1 MATKLIQAIPGMP
14 KSVTDSEVERFLV
27 ESKGMVQFAATID
40 EEGYPIVQPIWFLY
54 DRDSGKIYSATR
66 KVTRKITN
74 IKRNP
79 DKVYFSID
87 DENFPYKGVKGRAE
101 ARVIEEPKQV
111 LPIVERI
118 NLKYLGTNVHPLAQ
132 MLIENARRGEEVLIE
147 LTPRFF
153 SAWDFAKAQ

>member
-14 KSVTDSEVERFLV
+14 KPVTDSEVERFLV
-27 ESKGMVQFAATID
+27 ESKGMMQFATMD

-54 DRDSGKIYSATR
+54 DRNTGKIYSGTR
-66 KVTRKITN
+66 KVTRKIAN

-101 ARVIEEPKQV
+101 ARVIEGPKDV
-111 LPIVERI
+111 LPIVEKI
-118 NLKYLGTNVHPLAQ
+118 NLKYLGTNEHPLAQ
-132 MLIENARRGEEVLIE
+132 MLIQNARSGEEVLME
-147 LTPRFF
+147 LTPKFF
-153 SAWDFAKAQ
+153 SAWDFAKAM